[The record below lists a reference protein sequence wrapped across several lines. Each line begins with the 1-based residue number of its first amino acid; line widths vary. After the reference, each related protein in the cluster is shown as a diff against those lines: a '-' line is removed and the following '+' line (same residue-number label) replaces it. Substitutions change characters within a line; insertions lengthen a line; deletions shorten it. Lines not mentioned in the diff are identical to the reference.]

1 MKETRVT
8 KYKDYR
14 KSLIKDG
21 SVSFETPEKEKKE
34 PINTFTTSTLPMDEV
49 LKTLETG
56 NDEVVFSKKQH
67 RKHILKISLYVA
79 LAVALVAGLIVFAIF
94 AFK

>member
-1 MKETRVT
+1 MKETRVN

-14 KSLIKDG
+14 ESLIKDG

-49 LKTLETG
+49 LKTLDNG

-67 RKHILKISLYVA
+67 RKHILKISLYVGA
-79 LAVALVAGLIVFAIF
+79 AVVLIAGLIIFAIF